1 VIKQSYSC
9 ADNRK
14 RIKHHVGLGGRMESA
29 AFGGRLAFTQL
40 APRTR
45 AFDRPAFDAA
55 MDAHC
60 KPVVA

>member
-1 VIKQSYSC
+1 
-9 ADNRK
+9 
-14 RIKHHVGLGGRMESA
+14 MESA

-45 AFDRPAFDAA
+45 AFDRLAFDAA

-60 KPVVA
+60 KPAEVA